1 VLENIVADE
10 NSVLTHPQEQ
20 AAKIR
25 MEEAAKIRMEEAAKI
40 RMEEER
46 QKWNEKIEQQKQE
59 QLALLK
65 QIEEEKAR
73 LEADFLKI
81 RMQSCLEEAK
91 KKKEEEEQG
100 QLVQSH
106 SLPSTDQQNQV
117 EHETGNSAVSEIR
130 SPGEDSHLQ
139 MIRNFQQRLLQQNR

>member
-1 VLENIVADE
+1 MLENMVADE
-10 NSVLTHPQEQ
+10 DSVLTHPEEQ

-25 MEEAAKIRMEEAAKI
+25 MEKAAEI

-59 QLALLK
+59 QLTLLK

-81 RMQSCLEEAK
+81 QMQSCLEEAK
-91 KKKEEEEQG
+91 KKDEDQDE
-100 QLVQSH
+100 LVQSY
-106 SLPSTDQQNQV
+106 SLPSADQQNQT
-117 EHETGNSAVSEIR
+117 EQKTGNATVSETR
-130 SPGEDSHLQ
+130 SLREDSHLQ
-139 MIRNFQQRLLQQNR
+139 IVRDFQQRLLQQNR

>member
-1 VLENIVADE
+1 VLENTVADE
-10 NSVLTHPQEQ
+10 NSVLIHPQEQ
-20 AAKIR
+20 
-25 MEEAAKIRMEEAAKI
+25 AAKIRMEEAAKI

-81 RMQSCLEEAK
+81 QMQSCLEEAN
-91 KKKEEEEQG
+91 KKKEEEDQG
-100 QLVQSH
+100 QLIQSH
-106 SLPSTDQQNQV
+106 SLTSTDQQNQV
-117 EHETGNSAVSEIR
+117 ELETGNATVSEIR
-130 SPGEDSHLQ
+130 SPREDSHLQ

>member
-25 MEEAAKIRMEEAAKI
+25 MEEAAKS

-81 RMQSCLEEAK
+81 QMQSCLEEAK
-91 KKKEEEEQG
+91 KKKEEEQC

-117 EHETGNSAVSEIR
+117 EHETGNTTVSEIR
-130 SPGEDSHLQ
+130 SPREDSHLQ

>member
-1 VLENIVADE
+1 MLENTAE
-10 NSVLTHPQEQ
+10 NSVLIHPQEH

-25 MEEAAKIRMEEAAKI
+25 KDEK
-40 RMEEER
+40 R
-46 QKWNEKIEQQKQE
+46 QKWNEQIEQQKQE

-65 QIEEEKAR
+65 QLEEERAR

-81 RMQSCLEEAK
+81 QMQTCLEEAK

-106 SLPSTDQQNQV
+106 SVPSTDQQKEV
-117 EHETGNSAVSEIR
+117 ECETGNNTVSKPR
-130 SPGEDSHLQ
+130 SPREDSHLQ
-139 MIRNFQQRLLQQNR
+139 MIHNYQQRLLQQNR

>member
-1 VLENIVADE
+1 VLENTVADE
-10 NSVLTHPQEQ
+10 NSVLTHLQEQ
-20 AAKIR
+20 
-25 MEEAAKIRMEEAAKI
+25 AAKI

-46 QKWNEKIEQQKQE
+46 QKWSEKIEQQKQE

-81 RMQSCLEEAK
+81 QIESCLEEAK
-91 KKKEEEEQG
+91 KKKEEQG

-117 EHETGNSAVSEIR
+117 EHETRNATVLEIG
-130 SPGEDSHLQ
+130 SPREDSHLQ
-139 MIRNFQQRLLQQNR
+139 MIRSFQQRLLEQNR

>member
-1 VLENIVADE
+1 VLENVVADE
-10 NSVLTHPQEQ
+10 NSVLTHPEEQ

-25 MEEAAKIRMEEAAKI
+25 MEDAAKI

-65 QIEEEKAR
+65 QIEEEKAQ

-81 RMQSCLEEAK
+81 QMQSCLEEARK
-91 KKKEEEEQG
+91 KEEEQG

-117 EHETGNSAVSEIR
+117 EHETGNTTVSEIR
-130 SPGEDSHLQ
+130 SPREDSHLQ

>member
-1 VLENIVADE
+1 MLENAVSDE
-10 NSVLTHPQEQ
+10 NSVLIHPQEQ

-25 MEEAAKIRMEEAAKI
+25 MEE
-40 RMEEER
+40 ER
-46 QKWNEKIEQQKQE
+46 KKLNEKIEQDIQE

-81 RMQSCLEEAK
+81 QMQSCLEEANK
-91 KKKEEEEQG
+91 KKEEEQG

-106 SLPSTDQQNQV
+106 NLPSMEQQDQM
-117 EHETGNSAVSEIR
+117 EHETVSETR
-130 SPGEDSHLQ
+130 SPREDSHLQ
-139 MIRNFQQRLLQQNR
+139 TVRNFQQRLLQQNR